1 MKATHPD
8 QWNVI
13 LPATYCTE
21 WKDGYGVRGWK
32 LDISI
37 GDPAV
42 IASTEE
48 TGRQIPT
55 SVFVHDIV
63 DHHLCGLPMSGHRN
77 EAIAL
82 NLLSERTASSPIP
95 DYRQMT
101 EEDILR
107 GDVNGEKMVTFLPPH
122 LLAQVPEDTKKD
134 DRMIINYLAERL
146 GKEELKNRL
155 IQHFQDLGKEGYQQ
169 AKNVWMATGLDF
181 ERRKE
186 IGLCLQA
193 LLEQSSAFLKEIAPE
208 ELHAE
213 IRLSNNRCGL
223 WLKEVNK
230 EYLCE
235 VH

>member
-63 DHHLCGLPMSGHRN
+63 DHHLCGLAMSGHRN

-82 NLLSERTASSPIP
+82 NLLAKRTASSPIP
-95 DYRQMT
+95 DYQQMT
-101 EEDILR
+101 EEDLLR
-107 GDVNGEKMVTFLPPH
+107 GHVNGEKMVTFLPPH
-122 LLAQVPEDTKKD
+122 LLDLVPEKDRKD
-134 DRMIINYLAERL
+134 DRMIINYLAEKL
-146 GKEELKNRL
+146 GKEQLKINL
-155 IQHFQDLGKEGYQQ
+155 IHHFQALGEEGYQR
-169 AKNVWMATGLDF
+169 AKKAWIATGLDF
-181 ERRKE
+181 GRRHE
-186 IGLCLQA
+186 IGLCLQS
-193 LLEQSSAFLKEIAPE
+193 LLEQSRAFLMELAPE

-213 IRLSNNRCGL
+213 IRLSNERCGL

-230 EYLCE
+230 EYLCT